1 MSSSIDQLFGK
12 DASKNSSI
20 ASLFQN
26 PNSIEKII
34 PVRQNKIGQDNY
46 DTTEIDEISTTTNVE
61 NNTEENDQKQIK
73 KKKKNSSKDEND
85 DLESK
90 YFEKLIKEN
99 DQGNKNDDKKE
110 AQSELTSNSENKEVA
125 KPAKQIDFKQDEI
138 EKAQRTIFVG
148 NVPTEVITSRD
159 TYKRFKKLFS
169 PENKDITIQS
179 IRFRS
184 ISFDEPLPRKIAFAR
199 QSFHKDRH
207 SINAYIVYSKSDGLS
222 KFCKQF
228 NGYVFESRHLRVDS
242 VAHPA
247 PHYKR
252 KSIFV
257 GNLDFEEDEES
268 LWSHFGPIGEID
280 YIRIVRDSKT
290 NVGKGFA
297 YVQFK
302 ELESVNKALLLN
314 DKPMKSIHSGRSRKL
329 RVTRC
334 KNIKSK
340 FNNDKNNGTDSSN
353 KILNEQQKTK
363 LGRAKKILNKADRAT
378 LGKELTIE
386 GMRAEKSS
394 KGRIGSLLR
403 KRKPRSKDGRVT
415 KRSIAY
421 KKAQANNKK

>member
-12 DASKNSSI
+12 DTSRNSSI

-26 PNSIEKII
+26 SNSIEKVI
-34 PVRQNKIGQDNY
+34 PVRQKKIEQD
-46 DTTEIDEISTTTNVE
+46 DHDSMEIDEVLTTNVE
-61 NNTEENDQKQIK
+61 NDIEEDDRKQISK
-73 KKKKNSSKDEND
+73 KKKKKKFSKDEND

-90 YFEKLIKEN
+90 YFEKLTKE
-99 DQGNKNDDKKE
+99 DDEESGNNEKKE
-110 AQSELTSNSENKEVA
+110 VQEELTSSSENKEIA
-125 KPAKQIDFKQDEI
+125 KPAQQIDLKQDEV

-169 PENKDITIQS
+169 LENKDITIQS

-207 SINAYIVYSKSDGLS
+207 SINAYIVYSKSDGIS
-222 KFCKQF
+222 KICEKF

-247 PHYKR
+247 PHYKQ

-268 LWSHFGPIGEID
+268 LWTHFGPVGDID
-280 YIRIVRDSKT
+280 YVRIVRDSKT
-290 NVGKGFA
+290 NLGKGFA

-302 ELESVNKALLLN
+302 ELESVSKALLLN
-314 DKPMKSIHSGRSRKL
+314 DKPMKSIHSGKNRKL
-329 RVTRC
+329 RITRC

-340 FNNDKNNGTDSSN
+340 FNNDNSN

-386 GMRAEKSS
+386 GMRAEKNG
-394 KGRIGSLLR
+394 KIKTNSLLR

>member
-12 DASKNSSI
+12 DTSRNSSI
-20 ASLFQN
+20 ASLFQH
-26 PNSIEKII
+26 PNSIENVI
-34 PVRQNKIGQDNY
+34 PIRQNKVETKEHDNM
-46 DTTEIDEISTTTNVE
+46 EIDEVSTEIVE
-61 NNTEENDQKQIK
+61 NEMGQENEKPIKSK
-73 KKKKNSSKDEND
+73 KKKLNKDEND
-85 DLESK
+85 DLESR
-90 YFEKLIKEN
+90 YFEKLTKEDDETRN
-99 DQGNKNDDKKE
+99 DEKKE
-110 AQSELTSNSENKEVA
+110 VQKEVTLDSENKETA

-159 TYKRFKKLFS
+159 TYKRFKKLFT

-199 QSFHKDRH
+199 QSLHKDRH

-222 KFCKQF
+222 KICEKF
-228 NGYVFESRHLRVDS
+228 NGYIFDSRHLRVDS

-247 PHYKR
+247 PHYKQ

-268 LWSHFGPIGEID
+268 LWNHFTPVGDID
-280 YIRIVRDSKT
+280 YVRIVRDSKT
-290 NVGKGFA
+290 NLGKGFA

-302 ELESVNKALLLN
+302 ELESVIKALLLN
-314 DKPMKSIHSGRSRKL
+314 DKPMKSIHSGKNRKL

-340 FNNDKNNGTDSSN
+340 FNNNNIADSTN
-353 KILNEQQKTK
+353 NILNEQQKTK
-363 LGRAKKILNKADRAT
+363 FGRAKKILNKADRAT

-386 GMRAEKSS
+386 GMRAEKNN
-394 KGRIGSLLR
+394 KIKTGSLLR

-421 KKAQANNKK
+421 KKAQANKKKL